1 MGFQTTR
8 DRGVL
13 LTIDAKQMK
22 AKGIRYMEQIKNV
35 IVDYLKANSFMDKCT
50 NLEDNDSLTQMGI
63 IDSIGLLEL
72 MDYIS
77 EKYSIEIPEEMLT
90 PENFDSL
97 QGITNM
103 VNKLAK

>member
-1 MGFQTTR
+1 
-8 DRGVL
+8 
-13 LTIDAKQMK
+13 
-22 AKGIRYMEQIKNV
+22 MEQVINV
-35 IVDYLKANSFMDKCT
+35 IVDYLKANSFMDRDT
-50 NLEDNDSLTQMGI
+50 QLDDSDSLTQKGI

-77 EKYSIEIPEEMLT
+77 EKYSIEIPEDMLT

-103 VNKLAK
+103 VTKLAK

>member
-1 MGFQTTR
+1 
-8 DRGVL
+8 
-13 LTIDAKQMK
+13 
-22 AKGIRYMEQIKNV
+22 MEQVINV
-35 IVDYLKANSFMDKCT
+35 IVDYLKANSFMDRDT
-50 NLEDNDSLTQMGI
+50 QLADSDSLTQKGI

-77 EKYSIEIPEEMLT
+77 EKYSIEIPEDMLT

-103 VNKLAK
+103 ITKLAK

>member
-1 MGFQTTR
+1 
-8 DRGVL
+8 
-13 LTIDAKQMK
+13 
-22 AKGIRYMEQIKNV
+22 MEQVKNV
-35 IVDYLKANSFMDKCT
+35 IVDYLKANSFMDRDT
-50 NLEDNDSLTQMGI
+50 HLEDNDSLTQKGI

-103 VNKLAK
+103 ITKLAK

>member
-1 MGFQTTR
+1 
-8 DRGVL
+8 
-13 LTIDAKQMK
+13 
-22 AKGIRYMEQIKNV
+22 MEQVKNA
-35 IVDYLKANSFMDKCT
+35 IVDYLRANSFMDMATK
-50 NLEDNDSLTQMGI
+50 LEDTDSLTQKGI

-77 EKYSIEIPEEMLT
+77 EKYSVEIPEEMLT

-103 VNKLAK
+103 ISKLTK

>member
-1 MGFQTTR
+1 
-8 DRGVL
+8 
-13 LTIDAKQMK
+13 
-22 AKGIRYMEQIKNV
+22 MEQVRSV
-35 IVDYLKANSFMDKCT
+35 IVDYLKANSFMDNDT
-50 NLEDNDSLTQMGI
+50 QLEDSDSLTQKGI

-103 VNKLAK
+103 ITKLAK